1 MRQKEIIMQIFIAG
15 SHTDVGKTS
24 VSAALCYAFK
34 LDYFKL
40 VQAGVPTDSQ
50 KIQTLTP
57 KTKIYPSGITLQ
69 TPASP
74 HIGMQVEKISYNGL
88 EIPLPKSDNLLIESA
103 GGLFTPLDTQKC
115 MIDFLSISQLP
126 CLLVGA
132 YYLGGINHILLS
144 IEALR
149 VRKIPI
155 LGLIISKEQ
164 NKSMDTFIES
174 YAKIKIAH
182 FTEYHNQA
190 TFQENAEKLKLQMQ
204 NLKIFEI

>member
-1 MRQKEIIMQIFIAG
+1 MQIFIAG

-34 LDYFKL
+34 WDYFKL

-74 HIGMQVEKISYNGL
+74 HIGMQLEKISYEGL
-88 EIPLPKSDNLLIESA
+88 KIPLPKSENLLIESA
-103 GGLFTPLDTQKC
+103 GGLFTPLDKQKC
-115 MIDFLSISQLP
+115 MIDFLSTSKLP

-144 IEALR
+144 LEALR
-149 VRKIPI
+149 ARKIPI

-164 NKSMDTFIES
+164 NNLMDTFIES
-174 YAKIKIAH
+174 YVKIKIAH
-182 FTEYHNQA
+182 FKEYHNQA
-190 TFQENAEKLKLQMQ
+190 TFEANAEKLKKEMQ
-204 NLKIFEI
+204 NLKIFES

>member
-1 MRQKEIIMQIFIAG
+1 MRIFIAG

-24 VSAALCYAFK
+24 VSAALCYAFN

-40 VQAGVPTDSQ
+40 VQAGIPTDNQ
-50 KIQTLTP
+50 RIQTLTP

-74 HIGMQVEKISYNGL
+74 HIGMQKEKVHYDGL
-88 EIPLPKSDNLLIESA
+88 KIPLPKSDNLLIESA

-115 MIDFLSISQLP
+115 MIDFLSAYQLP
-126 CLLVGA
+126 CILVGA

-144 IEALR
+144 IEALKA
-149 VRKIPI
+149 RKIPL

-164 NKSMDTFIES
+164 SQQMDTFIES

-182 FTEYHNQA
+182 FTEYHHQA
-190 TFQENAEKLKLQMQ
+190 SFQANAKKLKFEMQ
-204 NLKIFEI
+204 NLGIFRA